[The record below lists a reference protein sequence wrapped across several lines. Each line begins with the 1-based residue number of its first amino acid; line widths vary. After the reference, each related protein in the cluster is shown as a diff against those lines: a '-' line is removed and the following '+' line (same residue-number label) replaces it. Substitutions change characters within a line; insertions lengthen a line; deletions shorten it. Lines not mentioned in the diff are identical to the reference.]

1 MAYDPIAR
9 RYAQAAFEAAKA
21 EGLTGETREHLCA
34 LAGAASRDAEVAK
47 WLANPD
53 VTADEKLGA
62 LERAVQ
68 GQWPWVVKALLATM
82 LTMGRPEYV
91 EQIAE
96 AFIALDDRDQG
107 RLRVLVRSAR
117 VVSQAS
123 LTRLQRI
130 LERWQGKHV
139 TLETEVSPALI
150 GGLEIHMEHRVLNG
164 SVRSEL
170 DALRERLSSVR
181 VS

>member
-1 MAYDPIAR
+1 MAYDPIAQ

-21 EGLTGETREHLCA
+21 EGLTGETREHLFA
-34 LAGAASRDAEVAK
+34 LAQAASRDAEVAK

-150 GGLEIHMEHRVLNG
+150 GGLQVQIDHRVIDG
-164 SVRSEL
+164 SVAGQLHEL
-170 DALRERLSSVR
+170 EQCLMRAR
-181 VS
+181 VH